1 MRSLGTSRSPRTTER
16 SKAVPRDSFL
26 CLGDAVSGAAG
37 PMGEALV
44 GIWDVLLQGG
54 QAGAAPEPPA
64 GFGSQSCQET
74 NPSAVA
80 LVTQL
85 SILLLGWN

>member
-1 MRSLGTSRSPRTTER
+1 
-16 SKAVPRDSFL
+16 
-26 CLGDAVSGAAG
+26 
-37 PMGEALV
+37 MGEALV

-85 SILLLGWN
+85 SILLLGWS